1 MKYLTFS
8 IILLFISIVATAQ
21 TNDPKAEA
29 ILNNLSEK
37 AKEYKTIEASFTFTQ
52 IDKKADEKISQE
64 GEVKVDG
71 DKFMLVLGD
80 YQIFNDG
87 ITTWTYDSDLD
98 EATKDL
104 TEDVRDPDSPS
115 FSEMLTMWEDGFSY
129 SFESEKTVGGIVYQ
143 IVNLYPTKDNDKP
156 FHTAKL
162 TIDKKK
168 SEIVKI
174 MLLGKD
180 GIDYIYE
187 ISSFKVNAPL
197 SESTF
202 TIDLKALNIDE
213 ADVIDNTL

>member
-1 MKYLTFS
+1 MKYLTITLALFLSS
-8 IILLFISIVATAQ
+8 IFTFAQ
-21 TNDPKAEA
+21 SNDPKAEL

-37 AKEYKTIEASFTFTQ
+37 AEGYKTIEASFTFTQ
-52 IDKKADEKISQE
+52 HDKKADETITQE
-64 GEVKVDG
+64 GEVKVEG
-71 DKFMLVLGD
+71 EKFMLILGD
-80 YQIFNDG
+80 YQIYNDG
-87 ITTWTYDSDLD
+87 LITWTYDSDLN

-115 FSEMLTMWEDGFSY
+115 FSEMLTMWETGFSY
-129 SFESEKTVGGIVYQ
+129 SFESEKTIGGISYQ
-143 IVNLYPTKDNDKP
+143 IVNLYPTKDNEKP

-187 ISSFKVNAPL
+187 ISNFKVNTPL

-202 TIDLKALNIDE
+202 TIDLKGLNIDA
-213 ADVIDNTL
+213 ADIIDNTL

>member
-1 MKYLTFS
+1 MRNLTFTILIFLISTLS
-8 IILLFISIVATAQ
+8 IAQ
-21 TNDPKAEA
+21 NNDPKAEA

-37 AKEYKTIEASFTFTQ
+37 ANTYTTIEATFTFTQ
-52 IDKKADEKISQE
+52 HDKKADETSTQN
-64 GEVKVDG
+64 GEIKVEG
-71 DKFMLVLGD
+71 DKFMLILGD
-80 YQIFNDG
+80 YQIYNDG
-87 ITTWTYDSDLD
+87 VITWTYDSDLN

-115 FSEMLTMWEDGFSY
+115 FSEMLTMWEEGFSY
-129 SFESEKTVGGIVYQ
+129 SFESEKTVGGITYQ

-162 TIDKKK
+162 TIDKKEV
-168 SEIVKI
+168 EIVKI

-180 GIDYIYE
+180 GIDYIYD
-187 ISSFKVNAPL
+187 ISDFKVNTTL

-202 TIDLKALNIDE
+202 TIDLEGLNVDD